1 VPAPSDR
8 MVTILLA
15 LGGQVGHHRRM
26 NADQVAALRELLA
39 PTGWLDR
46 TRSFARALRENART
60 AEGLLIIGT
69 PDDEPWHMTA
79 HLADESRLAGIPELA
94 PTLVRWA
101 PPAQAPSHLSVGIE
115 RLQAAA
121 RDETLLVV
129 SAQSAPAGL
138 LQRLEDARKGGITIF
153 ALDQG
158 DPELDDLAHEAL
170 AVRPGA
176 APCSFDAAQHL
187 VSAAAGEPG
196 GRWYRRASG
205 SAAPAGAGL
214 RGARPRIGLRSRL
227 AQLLDAVSGT
237 PVE

>member
-1 VPAPSDR
+1 

-15 LGGQVGHHRRM
+15 PGGRVGHHRQM
-26 NADQVAALRELLA
+26 NADQVAALRDLLA

-46 TRSFARALRENART
+46 TRSFARALRESART
-60 AEGLLIIGT
+60 PEGLLIIGT

-79 HLADESRLAGIPELA
+79 HLADESRLAGLPELA

-101 PPAQAPSHLSVGIE
+101 PPAQAPPHLSVGVE

-129 SAQSAPAGL
+129 SPHCAPAGL
-138 LQRLEDARKGGITIF
+138 LQRLEDVRKTGTTIF
-153 ALDQG
+153 ALDRG

-187 VSAAAGEPG
+187 VSAAAGEPCGPRRRDAGGTSVPGGPAAAG
-196 GRWYRRASG
+196 GRRRV
-205 SAAPAGAGL
+205 
-214 RGARPRIGLRSRL
+214 GLRSRL